1 MFRLLWKISLFIKG
15 EPNKKF
21 IPYNKL
27 SKKEQHRIDWGG
39 LDPVTRVV
47 PDKAKYSRKEK
58 HRTNYEE
65 DI

>member
-1 MFRLLWKISLFIKG
+1 M
-15 EPNKKF
+15 KKF

-27 SKKEQHRIDWGG
+27 SKKEQRCIDSAKRKDWGG